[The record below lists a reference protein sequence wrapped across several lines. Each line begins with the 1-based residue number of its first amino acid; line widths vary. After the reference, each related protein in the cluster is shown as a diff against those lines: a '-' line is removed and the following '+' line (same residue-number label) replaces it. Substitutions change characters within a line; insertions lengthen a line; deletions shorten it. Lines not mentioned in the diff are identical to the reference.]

1 VASHVLLMNDRRR
14 YRHGPVAE
22 ILTAENLSC
31 LYDVP
36 IARAEFAAGGP
47 FTFAPTYAL

>member
-1 VASHVLLMNDRRR
+1 MLVDVVGFLSLSLRSRSK
-14 YRHGPVAE
+14 
-22 ILTAENLSC
+22 LTAENLSS

-47 FTFAPTYAL
+47 FTFAPTYAA